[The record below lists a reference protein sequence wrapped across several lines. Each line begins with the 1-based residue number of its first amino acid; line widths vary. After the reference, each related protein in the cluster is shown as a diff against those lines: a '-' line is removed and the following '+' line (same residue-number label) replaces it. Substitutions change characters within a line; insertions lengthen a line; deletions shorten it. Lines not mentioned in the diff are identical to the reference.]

1 MMKKSAHKIPLIL
14 MGIIFS
20 IFVSNAQSTQF
31 QPEKPGKFVLQN
43 KLNKCSGMDIAV
55 LLNKLTAITE
65 WVRQKDSG
73 INQPTGFDA
82 LVTLSGNLCNQVA
95 TKDDFGIQ
103 SSIYF
108 AFHDFYL
115 ENGVPHTATGNT
127 AHGIEFLINNPI
139 GLISNQF
146 TETGFITGYPP
157 NLRQP
162 LENALENL
170 KKYYT
175 IAPLIKEIAPGVR
188 LYAPNPGTW
197 FNGTLLV
204 FNPDRPDIWIPVT
217 VKEIMEAKLAYYKIK
232 QDIDSINY
240 EKTLAEWA
248 KLNFKPDR
256 VIRPDL
262 YNRMKKEFEN
272 FTTEELSHPAYS
284 SSQSGIST
292 INAHGEGRQVMK
304 FNPSSWDRALPTS
317 AVQYISMDYRT
328 ANKSEL
334 ELFKRNNDGLIDYVG
349 LFLNALPVEI
359 LGELIQKK

>member
-1 MMKKSAHKIPLIL
+1 
-14 MGIIFS
+14 
-20 IFVSNAQSTQF
+20 
-31 QPEKPGKFVLQN
+31 
-43 KLNKCSGMDIAV
+43 MDVAV

-65 WVRQKDSG
+65 WVRRNDSV

-82 LVTLSGNLCNQVA
+82 FVTLSGNLCNQVA

-115 ENGVPHTATGNT
+115 ENGVSHTATGNT
-127 AHGIEFLINNPI
+127 ARGTSFLINNPI
-139 GLISNQF
+139 GLISTQF
-146 TETGFITGYPP
+146 TETGFKTGDPP

-175 IAPLIKEIAPGVR
+175 IAPVIKEIAPGVK
-188 LYAPNPGTW
+188 LYAPNTGTW
-197 FNGTLLV
+197 FTGTLLV
-204 FNPDRPDIWIPVT
+204 FNADRPDIWIPVT
-217 VKEIMEAKLAYYKIK
+217 IKEIMDVKLAYYRVK
-232 QDIDSINY
+232 QEIDSINY

-262 YNRMKKEFEN
+262 YNVIKKEFEN

-317 AVQYISMDYRT
+317 AVQFISMDYRT
-328 ANKSEL
+328 ATKSEL
-334 ELFKRNNDGLIDYVG
+334 EQFIRNDDGLIDYVG
-349 LFLNALPVEI
+349 LFLNALPVERF
-359 LGELIQKK
+359 GELIQKK